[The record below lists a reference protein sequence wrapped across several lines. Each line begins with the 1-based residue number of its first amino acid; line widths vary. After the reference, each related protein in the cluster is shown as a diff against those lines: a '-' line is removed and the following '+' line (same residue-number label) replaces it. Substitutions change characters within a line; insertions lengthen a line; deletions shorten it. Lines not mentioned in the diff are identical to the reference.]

1 MKNETP
7 DSTPRAAFP
16 SSSPLLMSL
25 APSRFAELLLALFI
39 ALRYLRSKHSLNFIS
54 VITAISIGGITLGV
68 AALVIVMSLFNG
80 FQALI
85 DRFLIGFDP
94 HIRITAIA
102 QPNAKGSQWITL
114 SDSLQRQVQSAL
126 QPLGASHL
134 APLASGK
141 MICVSGRSMQPFQ
154 LIGMEASTAD
164 AVSGIRKTLVVGE
177 FRLETNS
184 SAIGLVMGAALADKL
199 RLVVGDTVQLIAP
212 AAIET
217 AITQGSPPRSA
228 RAVITGVFQSNTKE
242 YDATQAYTSL
252 SSARRL
258 LRMPDDAAQSLDVR
272 LSDVSQSNEAQSLL
286 QRMLPASL
294 RVETWFDLHR
304 ELYNVMRFERLAAF
318 CVLLIIVLVAVFNIF
333 ASLSMT
339 VAEKRSE
346 IGMLKAMGARAT
358 LIVTIFFSHSLLVGI
373 VGTALGAALGAG
385 LCWGQMNFGWIA
397 LDTTRYVIPILP
409 LIVEWR
415 DVLIVCGISLVLSVL
430 AGIAPARQA
439 GQVRSALT
447 LLRKERV

>member
-1 MKNETP
+1 MRDEIPTATP
-7 DSTPRAAFP
+7 EISFP
-16 SSSPLLMSL
+16 SSFRGT
-25 APSRFAELLLALFI
+25 PSRLSQVRLALFI
-39 ALRYLRSKHSLNFIS
+39 ARRYLRSKHTLNFIS

-94 HIRITAIA
+94 HIRISAISSH
-102 QPNAKGSQWITL
+102 NGTSGGQWLTV

-126 QPLGASHL
+126 QSLGAVSM
-134 APLASGK
+134 APVASGK

-154 LIGMEASTAD
+154 LIGMEAGTAD
-164 AVSGIRKTLVVGE
+164 AVSGIRKTLVVGD
-177 FRLETNS
+177 FRLETS
-184 SAIGLVMGAALADKL
+184 SPTIALVMGATLADKL
-199 RLVVGDTVQLIAP
+199 RLVVGDTVQLLSP
-212 AAIET
+212 TAIET
-217 AITQGSPPRSA
+217 AITQGLPPRPA
-228 RAVITGVFQSNTKE
+228 RAVIAGVFQSNTKE
-242 YDATQAYTSL
+242 YDATQAYTAL
-252 SSARRL
+252 ASARRL
-258 LRMPDDAAQSLDVR
+258 LRMPDDAAQSLDIR
-272 LSDVSQSNEAQSLL
+272 LQDVSQSNQAQSLL
-286 QRMLPASL
+286 QSTLPASL

-339 VAEKRSE
+339 VTEKRGE
-346 IGMLKAMGARAT
+346 IGMLKAMGAASN
-358 LIVTIFFSHSLLVGI
+358 LITTIFFSHSLLVG
-373 VGTALGAALGAG
+373 VAGTALGAALGVG
-385 LCWGQMNFGWIA
+385 LCWGQMSFGWVT
-397 LDTTRYVIPILP
+397 LDTSRYVIPILP
-409 LIVEWR
+409 LVVEWR
-415 DVLIVCGISLVLSVL
+415 DVTIVSVVSLGLSLL

>member
-1 MKNETP
+1 MRDEIPTATP
-7 DSTPRAAFP
+7 EISFP
-16 SSSPLLMSL
+16 SSFRGVPPPPRLSQI
-25 APSRFAELLLALFI
+25 RLALFI
-39 ALRYLRSKHSLNFIS
+39 ARRYLRSKHTLNFIS

-94 HIRITAIA
+94 HIRISAIS
-102 QPNAKGSQWITL
+102 SQNGTNGQWLTV

-126 QPLGASHL
+126 QPLGAVIM
-134 APLASGK
+134 APVASGK

-154 LIGMEASTAD
+154 LIGMEASAAD

-177 FRLETNS
+177 FRLETS
-184 SAIGLVMGAALADKL
+184 SPTIALVMGATLADKL
-199 RLVVGDTVQLIAP
+199 RLVVGDTVQLLSP

-217 AITQGSPPRSA
+217 AITQGMPPRPA
-228 RAVITGVFQSNTKE
+228 RAVIAGVFQSNTRE
-242 YDATQAYTSL
+242 YDATQAYTAL
-252 SSARRL
+252 ASARRL
-258 LRMPDDAAQSLDVR
+258 LRMPEGAAQSLDIR
-272 LSDVSQSNEAQSLL
+272 LQDVSQSNQAQTLL
-286 QRMLPASL
+286 QSALPASV

-339 VAEKRSE
+339 VTEKRAE
-346 IGMLKAMGARAT
+346 IGMLKAMGASAN
-358 LIVTIFFSHSLLVGI
+358 LIITIFFSHSLLVGV
-373 VGTALGAALGAG
+373 VGTVLGTVLGVG
-385 LCWGQMNFGWIA
+385 ICWGQMNFGWIA
-397 LDTTRYVIPILP
+397 LDTSRYVIPILP
-409 LIVEWR
+409 LVVEWR
-415 DVLIVCGISLVLSVL
+415 DVAIVSVVSLGLSLL